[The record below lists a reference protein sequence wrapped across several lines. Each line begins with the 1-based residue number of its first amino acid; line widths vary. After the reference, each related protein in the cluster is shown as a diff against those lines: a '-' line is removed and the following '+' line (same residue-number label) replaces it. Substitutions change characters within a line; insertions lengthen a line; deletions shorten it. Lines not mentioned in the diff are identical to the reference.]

1 MASDSTHE
9 QTVNVALGEV
19 LGGMRS
25 SSWEVIADRR
35 GKVLK
40 EGGWPDVL
48 VLDAAGWP
56 VVIEAKHHPGHIL
69 AEDAATDRLGKHP
82 VNSHYPI
89 ETAVAL
95 VYPPEFQQL
104 DGKALRDAIGET
116 DALEYALYTHV
127 LDDERGRERLPEAG
141 WLRGGVIDL
150 AMLVHRA
157 ATPARRIDALADSLA
172 GGIGDAADRFSHHH
186 PRFGE
191 GRGAQLAAILEQTDD
206 ENGQTRRMAMTVL
219 LNALIFHEALAQAD
233 FDVWTGN
240 RRRPVQ
246 SINVFCGLM
255 LKHAELLEEWRAILR
270 HNYLPIFSTARRLLA
285 PSLMPIMTASDV
297 LQPLCYTAQSL
308 VRSGVTRS
316 HDLMGTVVQRLIADR
331 KFLAANY
338 TRPEAAAMLA
348 GLALLPGDSPRG
360 DWGDRRTLQQVQIG
374 DFACGTGTLLSAAYQ
389 RLSLLHELHGGDA
402 KALHGP
408 MMEHGLYGLD
418 VLNIAVHLT
427 AAMLASAHPDT
438 PFDGECLL
446 VMPYGAP
453 KRRGAPDGASELP
466 VDQETV
472 RVGSN
477 ELLAA
482 EVQAGLVEQAAAT
495 TAGGRR
501 RADVRDLIGRV
512 GHGEFDLVIMNPP
525 FVRNTNHEG
534 THQDVPLP
542 AYAAFETPNNMQ
554 TAMAEREK
562 VLAGQSSAN
571 GNAGMASFF
580 TELGHRKVRADGR
593 IAQVLPLSALS
604 GGSWEGTRRQ
614 WREHYRDLLAVTI
627 AAGKSR
633 DASFSSDTGIA
644 ECLIV
649 ATRNTEPSPANRGV
663 FVILTRRPASTH
675 YGELIATTVQA
686 AIGNG
691 IRQLDDGP
699 LGTTPIML
707 GDEYC
712 GHLIDCP
719 LPDDGPW
726 PLVGIADVEL
736 AQVAYRLAHGRLA
749 SLGQPDV
756 AHTPVPI
763 IPIGDMAER
772 GPVHRDIDRDE
783 RDGTVRGPFERRRIT
798 SGAPTYPM
806 LWAHDAE
813 KERRLVVDP
822 DYEGQVKSVGARSD
836 QEAVNEKAARIQDTA
851 TRAHYNC
858 DLRFN
863 SQSLVV
869 AMTERPCIGGTAW
882 PSVIFENREHE
893 YAFAL
898 WSNSTLG
905 LLLHWWTANKTQSG
919 RGRTTVTGIPRI
931 PTLDV
936 RKLSDEQHAPARAA
950 FEALRGERFL
960 PFDQIDEDDARKE
973 LDRALLV
980 DVLGLPEALCADGG
994 TLETLRRKLVAEPQI
1009 HGGKKSKV
1017 VFTDDGE
1024 RTVKRSVAEMDARVG
1039 GAAIR

>member
-1 MASDSTHE
+1 M
-9 QTVNVALGEV
+9 ALGEV
-19 LGGMRS
+19 LAGMRPG
-25 SSWEVIADRR
+25 WN
-35 GKVLK
+35 VLDERNGAL
-40 EGGWPDVL
+40 EGGGRADIL
-48 VLDAAGWP
+48 VLDESGWP
-56 VVIEAKHHPGHIL
+56 VVIEAERENRAS
-69 AEDAATDRLGKHP
+69 AESEAIERLGRRPVGGKHA
-82 VNSHYPI
+82 I
-89 ETAVAL
+89 ETAIAL
-95 VYPPEFQQL
+95 VYPPEFQRL
-104 DGKALRDAIGET
+104 SGAELRDAIRAT
-116 DALEYALYTHV
+116 DALEYALHTHV
-127 LDDERGRERLPEAG
+127 LDDERGRERLPERG
-141 WLRGGVIDL
+141 WLRGGVIEF

-157 ATPARRIDALADSLA
+157 AMPAPRVEALADSLA

-206 ENGQTRRMAMTVL
+206 HNGQTRRMAMTVL

-233 FDVWTGN
+233 FDVWTRN

-246 SINVFCGLM
+246 SIDVFCGLM
-255 LKHAELLEEWRAILR
+255 LKRTELLEEWRAILR

-297 LQPLCYTAQSL
+297 LQPLCFTAQSL
-308 VRSGVTRS
+308 VRNGVTRS

-348 GLALLPGDSPRG
+348 GLALPSGDPPRG
-360 DWGDRRTLQQVQIG
+360 SWNGRTLRQVQIG

-438 PFDGECLL
+438 SFDGECLL

-453 KRRGAPDGASELP
+453 KRRGAPDDANEP
-466 VDQETV
+466 PMDRETV

-534 THQDVPLP
+534 THEDVPLP
-542 AYAAFETPNNMQ
+542 AYAAFETPPEVQ

-562 VLAGQSSAN
+562 VLAGQSSAS

-580 TELGHRKVRADGR
+580 TELSHRKVRTGGR
-593 IAQVLPLSALS
+593 IAEVLPLSALS
-604 GGSWEGTRRQ
+604 GGSWEGTRQQ
-614 WREHYRDLLAVTI
+614 WREHYRDLIAVTI
-627 AAGKSR
+627 SEAGSHNK
-633 DASFSSDTGIA
+633 SFSSDTGIA

-649 ATRNTEPSPANRGV
+649 ATRTDESSPQDRGV
-663 FVILTRRPASTH
+663 FVILTRRPTSTH
-675 YGELIATTVQA
+675 YGDLIAAVVQR
-686 AIGNG
+686 AIQSGDV
-691 IRQLDDGP
+691 RRLDDGP
-699 LGTTPIML
+699 LGATPIVL
-707 GDEYC
+707 GDEYL
-712 GHLIDCP
+712 GHLLDCP
-719 LPDDGPW
+719 LPDEGPW
-726 PLVGIADVEL
+726 PLAGVADVDL
-736 AQVAYRLAHGRLA
+736 AQVAYRLARGQLA
-749 SLGQPDV
+749 AIGQP
-756 AHTPVPI
+756 ATPHTPVPI
-763 IPIGDMAER
+763 ALIGDMAER
-772 GPVHRDIDRDE
+772 GPIDRDIDSDE
-783 RDGTVRGPFERRRIT
+783 HDGTVRGPFERRAIT

-806 LWAHDAE
+806 LWAHDA
-813 KERRLVVDP
+813 KRERQLVVEP
-822 DYEGQVKSVGARSD
+822 DQEGQVKAVRSE
-836 QEAVNEKAARIQDTA
+836 QQAVNEKAQRIQDTA
-851 TRAHYNC
+851 TRAHYNR

-869 AMTERPCIGGTAW
+869 AMTKRKCIGGRAW
-882 PSVIFENREHE
+882 PSIIFENPDHE

-898 WSNSTLG
+898 WSNSTLS

-919 RGRTTVTGIPRI
+919 RGSSTVTGIPLI

-936 RKLSDEQHAPARAA
+936 RELLPAQHERARAA
-950 FEALRGERFL
+950 FESLQDERFL
-960 PFDQIDEDDARKE
+960 PFDQIDEDKARHE

-980 DVLGLPEALCADGG
+980 DVLGLPEALCAVGG
-994 TLETLRRKLVAEPQI
+994 PLETLRRKLAAEPQI

-1024 RTVKRSVAEMDARVG
+1024 RSVQRNVAEMDARQP
-1039 GAAIR
+1039 